1 MVYLVG
7 FMYTPDW
14 GRHQSVPWYG
24 SLSTDF
30 LPTLRSSHRPCILGQ
45 TSHWRRMH
53 LCRVHWQ
60 YLAHCCF
67 NNIQTKNSFM
77 WENPVNSCSTQN
89 THPDWNQTNISTI
102 NTIKASDTSNKRGIQ
117 LTNLCSVEP
126 NWHNPIWE
134 HTLIGSI
141 CTKTKT
147 QKKKKDAQY
156 EWNKWQTGSPPALRS
171 TLDDIKCETVSVPK
185 LQVSKTFEPEPEA
198 VL

>member
-1 MVYLVG
+1 VVYLVG

-30 LPTLRSSHRPCILGQ
+30 LPTQRSSHRPCILGRI
-45 TSHWRRMH
+45 SHWRQMH
-53 LCRVHWQ
+53 LCRAHWQ

-89 THPDWNQTNISTI
+89 THPDWNQTNISTV
-102 NTIKASDTSNKRGIQ
+102 NAIKASDTSNKRGIQ

-147 QKKKKDAQY
+147 QKKEKRCTVWVKQMANRISTSPQKHTRWHKM
-156 EWNKWQTGSPPALRS
+156 WNSFCPQSAS
-171 TLDDIKCETVSVPK
+171 QQD
-185 LQVSKTFEPEPEA
+185 FEPEPEA